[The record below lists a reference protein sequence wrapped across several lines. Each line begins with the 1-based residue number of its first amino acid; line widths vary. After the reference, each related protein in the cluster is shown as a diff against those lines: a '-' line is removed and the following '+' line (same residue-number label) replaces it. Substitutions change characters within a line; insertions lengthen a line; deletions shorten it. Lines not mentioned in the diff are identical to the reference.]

1 MRQGGQRDPSEPARL
16 DVDYDYASHCHR
28 QRLAAALHPRSA
40 PPTKA
45 EALVMFY
52 AAAPHATRSS
62 CRQPAAIRHPLR
74 RDATLRLLSASLL
87 ERDCLAVLSHQ
98 L

>member
-16 DVDYDYASHCHR
+16 DVDHDYASHCHR
-28 QRLAAALHPRSA
+28 QRLAAAHHHRSA

-52 AAAPHATRSS
+52 AAAPHATRCS
-62 CRQPAAIRHPLR
+62 CRQPVAIRHPLR
-74 RDATLRLLSASLL
+74 RDARLHLLSASLL
-87 ERDCLAVLSHQ
+87 ERDCSAGWSHQ